1 MRFSPSFVL
10 WAGLGG
16 FLAYNHLSAEE
27 WPRFRGPNGSGV
39 STSSRTLPESVD
51 PTTHL
56 LWRVEVPPALSS
68 PIVSQGRI
76 FLTAHEGD
84 RRVLLCMESKTGK
97 TLWRRETV
105 APRKEHRYIHGPAT
119 PSPAA
124 DQDSVYAFYPDYG
137 LVSYDFTGTLKWKV
151 PLGPFSSQHGLT
163 GSPIL
168 AGDYLVLLIDQV
180 SDSHVAAYDR
190 ADGRPAWKTA
200 RPDMFGG
207 YSTPIVREVHAGELE
222 VVVSGA
228 SELTAYNVNTG
239 ERVWWF
245 QGISRQ
251 PKAVPLLTPNTVYV
265 NWPKTEMG
273 GHTFDFPAIL
283 ARQDRNGNGA
293 VDLDEVD
300 GRLLNLVD
308 FVDRVTGPSDG
319 KVDAEEYRKYLR
331 ETREAGALLAIR
343 LGDSGALTQSSVR
356 WELSR
361 SLPDS
366 PSPLI
371 YGGVLFLFKHGGI
384 VTSVDAETGEVL
396 KRGRIREGV
405 DFYYSSPVAGDDKIY
420 IAGETGKVSVLTA
433 KGNWEV
439 LSTTDLGEEIYAT
452 PAIADGR
459 VYVRTAAALYAF
471 GTRE

>member
-16 FLAYNHLSAEE
+16 SLACNHLSAEE

-56 LWRVEVPPALSS
+56 LWRVEVPPAWSS
-68 PIVSQGRI
+68 PVVSRGRV
-76 FLTAHEGD
+76 FLTAHVDAG
-84 RRVLLCMESKTGK
+84 RVLLCLDSKTGK
-97 TLWRRETV
+97 TLWKREIT
-105 APRKEHRYIHGPAT
+105 APRKEHRYLHEPAT
-119 PSPAA
+119 PSPAV
-124 DQDSVYAFYPDYG
+124 DQDGVYAFFPDYG
-137 LVSYDFTGTLKWKV
+137 LIAYDFAGKQNWKV
-151 PLGPFSSQHGLT
+151 PLGPFASQHGLT
-163 GSPIL
+163 GSPIA
-168 AGDYLVLLIDQV
+168 AGPYIVLLIDQV
-180 SDSHVAAYDR
+180 TDSHVAAFDR
-190 ADGRPAWKTA
+190 ADGRLAWRTA

-207 YSTPIVREVHAGELE
+207 YSTPIVREVRAGELE

-245 QGISRQ
+245 QGLSRQ

-300 GRLLNLVD
+300 GALLNLVD
-308 FVDRVTGPSDG
+308 FVDRVTGPRDR

-331 ETREAGALLAIR
+331 ETREAEALLAIR

-366 PSPLI
+366 PSPLL
-371 YGGVLFLFKHGGI
+371 YGNVLYLFKHGGI
-384 VTSVDAETGEVL
+384 V
-396 KRGRIREGV
+396 
-405 DFYYSSPVAGDDKIY
+405 
-420 IAGETGKVSVLTA
+420 
-433 KGNWEV
+433 
-439 LSTTDLGEEIYAT
+439 EI
-452 PAIADGR
+452 
-459 VYVRTAAALYAF
+459 
-471 GTRE
+471 

>member
-1 MRFSPSFVL
+1 MCI
-10 WAGLGG
+10 A
-16 FLAYNHLSAEE
+16 
-27 WPRFRGPNGSGV
+27 
-39 STSSRTLPESVD
+39 
-51 PTTHL
+51 
-56 LWRVEVPPALSS
+56 
-68 PIVSQGRI
+68 
-76 FLTAHEGD
+76 
-84 RRVLLCMESKTGK
+84 SKTGE
-97 TLWRRETV
+97 TLWRRETI
-105 APRKEHRYIHGPAT
+105 AARKEYRYRNGPAT

-137 LVSYDFTGTLKWKV
+137 IVSYDFSGKQKWKV

-163 GSPIL
+163 GSPIP

-180 SDSHVAAYDR
+180 TDSHVAAYSR
-190 ADGRPAWKTA
+190 ANGSLAWQTA

-207 YSTPIVREVHAGELE
+207 YSTPIVREVRAGELE

-251 PKAVPLLTPNTVYV
+251 PKAGPLLTPNTVYV
-265 NWPKTEMG
+265 NWPETDLG
-273 GHTFDFPAIL
+273 GNVFDFDAIIA
-283 ARQDRNGNGA
+283 ARDRNHNGA

-300 GRLLNLVD
+300 GALLNLVD

-319 KVDAEEYRKYLR
+319 KVDVEEYRKHLR
-331 ETREAGALLAIR
+331 ETREAEALLAIR

-356 WELSR
+356 WKLSR

-366 PSPLI
+366 PSPLL

-405 DFYYSSPVAGDDKIY
+405 DFYYSSPVAGDNKVY
-420 IAGETGKVSVLTA
+420 IASETGKVSVLTA
-433 KGNWEV
+433 KGNWDV
-439 LSTTDLGEEIYAT
+439 LSTIDLGEEIYAT

-471 GTRE
+471 GTAE